1 MSARAL
7 LGAVLLAALIG
18 PPARGQA
25 DGEPPPPPP
34 EERPAPPDPEKQ
46 PTPAAQGLT
55 QRPELIHK
63 AVPTYPPEAWEQDI
77 EGDVVL
83 LLWVNEEGLP
93 EAAEVLST
101 PGHGLETA
109 ALVAAKKLRFS
120 PAEVDGQPV
129 KVKIRYTFRFRK
141 PEKGIVAQ
149 PPPAAA
155 DCPKDPRPPGR
166 LVARVRQR
174 GTGRPLPNAEVY
186 LLDLDQAILT
196 DADGRFD
203 KELAPGGYAL
213 TIRIPGHWAFEEL
226 TRIEPGERVEVEYFV
241 EPRRRGKYRTI
252 VWGSEGKALVG
263 RTTLSDAEIYEIPG
277 TMGDPMRV
285 VMLMPGV
292 TSSISGL
299 SSPVIRGSLPGDT
312 RFEIDGV
319 QVPMLYH
326 MLLGTAVVNP
336 RFTAGIDFQP
346 SGYSVEHGHFSG
358 ALINAPAAERPTE
371 RVTAF
376 DVSIIQANVY
386 HAQPITD
393 DLQVVAAARY
403 GTLGLVIEAVAAD
416 TVFRFWDYQLKTFYR
431 AGPADELELV
441 AFGAGNEFGEKKK
454 GEPADT
460 LVLGFHRALVR
471 WRHHLTGGW
480 LQLGLEFGWEGFE
493 WPEDDEED
501 DGDGAADEEPPPDS
515 TYTHLA
521 LKAKAVF
528 GLGDA
533 LELRLGGEARYHDFG
548 FELTD
553 GDGLTPSHGLT
564 TGLWAEV
571 ALTPGDWT
579 ILPGVRLSSYSFGFS
594 DHGARQVSLEPR
606 LGLGYQIT
614 DWLSAKAS
622 AGMYAG
628 PPRFTLVAGP
638 IVLGPVP
645 SLFGYG
651 LEYGLTRATRFAAGL
666 EASLPYRFELGLQGY
681 FSLLDSGLDF
691 SLADTNLQ
699 SECDLAPCGQLPAD
713 DDLPATQ
720 GRSYGLE
727 LTVRRKLGDRVFGW
741 LNYSLSRSE
750 RKVPTAGVLPFA
762 FDQTHVLNAVI
773 SVDIGR
779 NWTLGNTFHFHTGR
793 PYTPEQLVSCEIGDG
808 IFEQRICRGKPLSKR
823 LPAFWRIDFRVQKRE
838 LFKTW
843 YIDFYMDIFNLTFNK
858 ETIGYEFDEGRR
870 KPIKVPIFIPM
881 VGLRGQF

>member
-1 MSARAL
+1 MTRPAR
-7 LGAVLLAALIG
+7 IG
-18 PPARGQA
+18 PVALVLALASALVCPPAPAQEHPA
-25 DGEPPPPPP
+25 QDPPPPPSLTK
-34 EERPAPPDPEKQ
+34 RPVLLH
-46 PTPAAQGLT
+46 PAE
-55 QRPELIHK
+55 PI
-63 AVPTYPPEAWEQDI
+63 YPPEAWEQDI

-83 LLWVNEEGLP
+83 LLWVDAQGRT

-109 ALVAAKKLRFS
+109 ALVAAKQLRFS
-120 PAEVDGQPV
+120 PAEVDGRPV
-129 KVKIRYTFRFRK
+129 PVKIRYTFRFRK
-141 PEKGIVAQ
+141 PEKGTVAR
-149 PPPAAA
+149 PPPADTA
-155 DCPKDPRPPGR
+155 CPGDTRPPGR
-166 LVARVRQR
+166 LIARVRQR
-174 GTGRPLPNAEVY
+174 GTGKPLANAEVY
-186 LLDLDQAILT
+186 LLDLDEAVLT
-196 DADGRFD
+196 NADGRFE

-263 RTTLSDAEIYEIPG
+263 RTTLADAEIYEVPG

-292 TSSISGL
+292 TSSISGV

-319 QVPMLYH
+319 QVPLLYH
-326 MLLGTAVVNP
+326 MLLGTAVVNS

-376 DVSIIQANVY
+376 DVSIIQANAY

-416 TVFRFWDYQLKTFYR
+416 TIFRFWDYQLKTFYR
-431 AGPADELELV
+431 ASPRDDLELIV
-441 AFGAGNEFGEKKK
+441 FGAGNEFGEQKK
-454 GEPADT
+454 GAPDET
-460 LVLGFHRALVR
+460 LVLGFHRALAR
-471 WRHHLTGGW
+471 WRHHLTAGSF
-480 LQLGLEFGWEGFE
+480 QLGLEFGWEGFE
-493 WPEDDEED
+493 WPEEDEED
-501 DGDGAADEEPPPDS
+501 DGDGSADEAPPVS
-515 TYTHLA
+515 TYTHVA
-521 LKAKAVF
+521 LEAKAAF
-528 GLGDA
+528 DLGDHLA
-533 LELRLGGEARYHDFG
+533 LRLGGEARYHDFG
-548 FELTD
+548 FELAE
-553 GDGLTPSHGLT
+553 GDGLTPSRGLT
-564 TGLWAEV
+564 TGLWAEI
-571 ALTPGDWT
+571 ALTPGAWT
-579 ILPGVRLSSYSFGFS
+579 IVPGVRLSNYAFGFS
-594 DHGARQVSLEPR
+594 RQGVSQVSLEPR
-606 LGLGYQIT
+606 LGVGVQIT
-614 DWLSAKAS
+614 DWLAAKAS

-645 SLFGYG
+645 SLYGYG
-651 LEYGLTRATRFAAGL
+651 LDHGLTRATRFAAGL
-666 EASLPYRFELGLQGY
+666 EASLPQRFEIGLQGY
-681 FSLLDSGLDF
+681 FSLLHSGLDF
-691 SLADTNLQ
+691 SLAGVNLQ
-699 SECDLAPCGQLPAD
+699 SECDLAPCAEWPED

-741 LNYSLSRSE
+741 LNYGLSRSE
-750 RKVPTAGVLPFA
+750 RKVPPAGVLPFA
-762 FDQTHVLNAVI
+762 YDQTHVLNAVI

-793 PYTPEQLVSCEIGDG
+793 PYTPEQQVSCEIGDG
-808 IFEQRICRGKPLSKR
+808 IFEERICRGKPLSRR
-823 LPAFWRIDFRVQKRE
+823 LPPFWRIDFRVQKRE